1 MDYAIKVL
9 NEQVKELSKK
19 IQREEDKNLCKICF
33 SREIDTVLMEC
44 CHFILCFAC
53 TTNLKNVMN
62 SAHSLVSNLQ
72 KFDNEGHLNSPL
84 LMLNKFV
91 EF

>member
-1 MDYAIKVL
+1 ML

-44 CHFILCFAC
+44 SHFILCFNC
-53 TTNLKNVMN
+53 TTNLKNV
-62 SAHSLVSNLQ
+62 LYKL
-72 KFDNEGHLNSPL
+72 
-84 LMLNKFV
+84 
-91 EF
+91 

>member
-1 MDYAIKVL
+1 MVSDLDYAIKVL

-53 TTNLKNVMN
+53 TTNLKNVRVFDDYEKCPICR
-62 SAHSLVSNLQ
+62 SLITKVIQ
-72 KFDNEGHLNSPL
+72 THLY
-84 LMLNKFV
+84 
-91 EF
+91 